1 METKSMGKNVC
12 ILFCTLV
19 MLISGGPVFASE
31 TLGSLQKSACENR
44 DLVKRYQADLEIL
57 MQEETKVR
65 GEFLPSLDLRY
76 TLNKLNHDTATGE
89 TRENDT
95 FSGAVSWNLFAGFKD
110 YYTLKSVQSLT
121 RAGQFRLDLIQQDI
135 RLNVAM
141 DFLGIYRSMENLKV
155 AEAAVKLYDDRLRQ
169 IELKVKVGVLKRT
182 DYLKV
187 KVEMDNAV
195 QTRRRVEAAVAAGI
209 NRLVFEVGR
218 SINGAELDFSIFNE
232 LPERESV
239 GGYQTRL
246 LANRSDLNALKMA
259 FDAAEMTV
267 SASRASLYPR
277 ADLSLGYSSHTRDEF
292 FPESFENSDDEVRC
306 QAVISMNLFDGM
318 KKYAVTR
325 QARLEQQKIKF
336 DIRELEETLKTELE
350 NILLDMAVAFD
361 NLAVAKTGTVEA
373 KENIRITDLAFGQGI
388 GTSTDVLD
396 AIFGI
401 SRASFNLVTAYTE
414 VFEAHFR
421 LRRLLEDF

>member
-1 METKSMGKNVC
+1 MVA
-12 ILFCTLV
+12 
-19 MLISGGPVFASE
+19 LISGGPVFAAE

-44 DLVKRYQADLEIL
+44 DLVKRYQADLDIL
-57 MQEETKVR
+57 VQQETKAR
-65 GEFLPSLDLRY
+65 GEFFPSLDLGY
-76 TLNKLNHDTATGE
+76 TLNRLNHDTATGE
-89 TRENDT
+89 TRKNDT
-95 FSGAVSWNLFAGFKD
+95 FSGGVSWNLFAGFKD
-110 YYTLKSVQSLT
+110 YYNLKAVRSMT

-155 AEAAVKLYDDRLRQ
+155 GEAAVKLYGDRLRQ
-169 IELKVKVGVLKRT
+169 IDLKVKVGVLRKT
-182 DYLKV
+182 DFLKV

-209 NRLVFEVGR
+209 NRLSFEVGR
-218 SINGAELDFSIFNE
+218 SIERTELDFSIFNQ
-232 LPERESV
+232 LPEREPV
-239 GGYQTRL
+239 EGFQTRL

-277 ADLSLGYSSHTRDEF
+277 ADLSFGYSSHTRDAF

-350 NILLDMAVAFD
+350 NILLNMDVAFD

-373 KENIRITDLAFGQGI
+373 KENLRITDLSFGQGI

-401 SRASFNLVTAYTE
+401 SRARFNLVTAYTE
-414 VFEAHFR
+414 VFDTHFR
-421 LRRLLEDF
+421 LRRLLENF

>member
-1 METKSMGKNVC
+1 MRKNVC

-19 MLISGGPVFASE
+19 VLISSGPGFAAE

-44 DLVKRYQADLEIL
+44 DLVKRYQADLDIL
-57 MQEETKVR
+57 VEQETRVR
-65 GEFLPSLDLRY
+65 GEFLPSLDLGY
-76 TLNKLNHDTATGE
+76 TLNKLNHDTAIGE
-89 TRENDT
+89 NRENDT
-95 FSGAVSWNLFAGFKD
+95 FSGAVSLNLFAGFKD
-110 YYTLKSVQSLT
+110 YYNLKAVQSLT
-121 RAGQFRLDLIQQDI
+121 RAGEFKLDLIQQDI
-135 RLNVAM
+135 RLNVAI

-169 IELKVKVGVLKRT
+169 VDLKVKVGVLKKT
-182 DYLKV
+182 DYLKI

-195 QTRRRVEAAVAAGI
+195 QTRRRVEAAVAAGL
-209 NRLVFEVGR
+209 NRLAFEVGR
-218 SINGAELDFSIFNE
+218 SIDGAELDFSIFNE
-232 LPERESV
+232 LPEREFG

-246 LANRSDLNALKMA
+246 LANRSDLNALRMA
-259 FDAAEMTV
+259 FNAAEMTV
-267 SASRASLYPR
+267 SASRASLYPQ

-325 QARLEQQKIKF
+325 QARLEQQKIWF
-336 DIRELEETLKTELE
+336 DIRELEEALKTELK
-350 NILLDMAVAFD
+350 NVLLDMDVAFD
-361 NLAVAKTGTVEA
+361 NLAVARTGTVEA

-401 SRASFNLVTAYTE
+401 SRARFNLVTAYTE
-414 VFEAHFR
+414 VFDAHFR

>member
-1 METKSMGKNVC
+1 MIKNVC

-19 MLISGGPVFASE
+19 MLISVGSVFAAE

-44 DLVKRYQADLEIL
+44 DLVKRYQADLDIL
-57 MQEETKVR
+57 VQEETKVR
-65 GEFLPSLDLRY
+65 GEFLPSLDLGY
-76 TLNKLNHDTATGE
+76 TLNKLNHDTAIGE
-89 TRENDT
+89 GRENDT
-95 FSGAVSWNLFAGFKD
+95 FFGAVSWNLFAGFKD

-155 AEAAVKLYDDRLRQ
+155 AEAAIKLYEDRLRQ
-169 IELKVKVGVLKRT
+169 IDLKVKVGVLRRT
-182 DYLKV
+182 DFLKV
-187 KVEMDNAV
+187 KVEMDNAL

-209 NRLVFEVGR
+209 NRLAFEVGKPIDR
-218 SINGAELDFSIFNE
+218 TELDFSIFNE
-232 LPERESV
+232 LPQTEPVE
-239 GGYQTRL
+239 GYQQRFL
-246 LANRSDLNALKMA
+246 VNRSDLSALKMA
-259 FDAAEMTV
+259 FDAAGMTV
-267 SASRASLYPR
+267 FASRASLYPR
-277 ADLSLGYSSHTRDEF
+277 ADLSLGYSSHTRDDF

-306 QAVISMNLFDGM
+306 QAVISINLFDGM
-318 KKYAVTR
+318 KKYAVIR

-373 KENIRITDLAFGQGI
+373 KENLRITDLAFAQGI

-401 SRASFNLVTAYTE
+401 SRASFNLVTAHTE
-414 VFEAHFR
+414 VFDAHFR
-421 LRRLLEDF
+421 LQRLLEEF

>member
-1 METKSMGKNVC
+1 VGIKSMRKNIC

-19 MLISGGPVFASE
+19 VLISGGPVFAAE
-31 TLGSLQKSACENR
+31 TLGSLQTSACENR
-44 DLVKRYQADLEIL
+44 DLVKRYQADLDIL

-65 GEFLPSLDLRY
+65 GEFLPSLDLGY
-76 TLNKLNHDTATGE
+76 TLNQLNHDTAIGE
-89 TRENDT
+89 NRKNDT
-95 FSGAVSWNLFAGFKD
+95 FSGAISWNLFAGFKD
-110 YYTLKSVQSLT
+110 YYTLKSVQTLT
-121 RAGQFRLDLIQQDI
+121 RAGEFRLDLIQQDI

-182 DYLKV
+182 DFLKV
-187 KVEMDNAV
+187 KVEMDNAL
-195 QTRRRVEAAVAAGI
+195 QARRRVEAAVAAGI
-209 NRLVFEVGR
+209 NRLAFEVGKPIDR
-218 SINGAELDFSIFNE
+218 TELDFSIFNQ
-232 LPERESV
+232 LPQTDPVE
-239 GGYQTRL
+239 GYQRRL

-259 FDAAEMTV
+259 FGAAEMTV

-277 ADLSLGYSSHTRDEF
+277 ADLSLGYSSHTRDDF

-325 QARLEQQKIKF
+325 QARLEQQKIKY
-336 DIRELEETLKTELE
+336 DIRELEESLKTELE
-350 NILLDMAVAFD
+350 NILLDMEVSFD
-361 NLAVAKTGTVEA
+361 NLEVANTGTVEA
-373 KENIRITDLAFGQGI
+373 KENLRITDLAFAQGI

-401 SRASFNLVTAYTE
+401 SRARFNQVTAYTE
-414 VFEAHFR
+414 VFDAHFR